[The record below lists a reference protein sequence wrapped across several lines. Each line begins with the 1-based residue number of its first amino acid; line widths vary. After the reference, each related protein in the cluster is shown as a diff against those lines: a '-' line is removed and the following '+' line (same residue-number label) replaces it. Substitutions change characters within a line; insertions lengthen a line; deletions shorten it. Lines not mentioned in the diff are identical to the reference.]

1 MLRQMIFLSHFNLQK
16 LSDLPNIEEL
26 TSAGLIDS
34 SNVDSSIFGSGK
46 FHKEQKDEKKEN
58 IYSNIDDM
66 LKRSLKSNEE

>member
-1 MLRQMIFLSHFNLQK
+1 
-16 LSDLPNIEEL
+16 
-26 TSAGLIDS
+26 LIDS

-46 FHKEQKDEKKEN
+46 FYKEQKDEKKEN